1 MCVKK
6 KHMFATDFNSSALI
20 QKKELFEYLISQGIE
35 ITNTNSNT
43 IIQIYQIFV
52 CMKLFDKIGIH
63 Y

>member
-1 MCVKK
+1 
-6 KHMFATDFNSSALI
+6 MFATDFNSSALI

-52 CMKLFDKIGIH
+52 CMKLFDYISKIGIH